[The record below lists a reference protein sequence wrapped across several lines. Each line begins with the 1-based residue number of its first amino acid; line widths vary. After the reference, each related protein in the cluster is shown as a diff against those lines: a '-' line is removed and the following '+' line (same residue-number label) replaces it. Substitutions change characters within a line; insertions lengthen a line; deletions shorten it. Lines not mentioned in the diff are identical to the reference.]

1 MSTDTQHPRRRRLP
15 RVGAAVAALA
25 SAVALAACGAN
36 GPGTDTGSSGK
47 SDDVKLTAGSGLKI
61 AMVTHGDSG
70 AYWSI
75 VKRGAEAG
83 AKDLGIEL
91 NYAESAND
99 PQKQAQLIEAAITQ
113 KPDGLAVSAPNP
125 DAIKGAVKQ
134 ATAAGIPVVVL
145 NSGVEK
151 FAELGAIAGVGQ
163 DPTIAGEAVGS
174 RLKKEGVKK
183 ILCVNH
189 EQSNVELQA
198 RCDGVK
204 QGLGG
209 GGFETANVAGNK
221 DVSTSTNEIK
231 SKLQADSA
239 IDAVVTLDPEM
250 ALATKSA
257 VGSSGRK
264 VKIATFDL
272 SGDIAKAIQDGSV
285 EFAVDQQP
293 YLQGYLPMT
302 LFKLYKS
309 TGTVVGGGRT
319 VLTGPGIV
327 DAKNAAQVEKLAA
340 DGIR

>member
-1 MSTDTQHPRRRRLP
+1 MSTQNQHRGRRLA
-15 RVGAAVAALA
+15 RVGATVAAVG
-25 SAVALAACGAN
+25 SALALAACGSN
-36 GPGTDTGSSGK
+36 GPGADTGGK
-47 SDDVKLTAGSGLKI
+47 AADDVKLTAGSGLKV

-75 VKRGAEAG
+75 VKRGAETG

-91 NYAESAND
+91 NYAESNND
-99 PQKQAQLIEAAITQ
+99 PQKQAQLIEAAVGR
-113 KPDGLAVSAPNP
+113 KPDGIAVSAPNP
-125 DAIKGAVKQ
+125 DAIKGAVAQ
-134 ATAAGIPVVVL
+134 ATKAGIPVVVL

-151 FAELGAIAGVGQ
+151 FAEMGAIAGVGQ
-163 DPTIAGEAVGS
+163 DPTIAGEAVGK
-174 RLKKEGVKK
+174 RLKDEGVKK
-183 ILCVNH
+183 VLCVNH

-198 RCDGVK
+198 RCEGVK
-204 QGLGG
+204 TGLGG
-209 GGFETANVAGNK
+209 DFESTNVAGNK
-221 DVSTSTNEIK
+221 DVATSTNEIK
-231 SKLQADSA
+231 SKLQSDAA

-257 VGSSGRK
+257 VSSSGKK
-264 VKIATFDL
+264 VRIATFDL

-327 DAKNAAQVEKLAA
+327 DSENAAQVEKLAG

>member
-1 MSTDTQHPRRRRLP
+1 MNGQGRHHRHRRS
-15 RVGAAVAALA
+15 RVAAAIAAVGSAL
-25 SAVALAACGAN
+25 ALAACGSN
-36 GPGTDTGSSGK
+36 GPGTGTGGKASGDAK
-47 SDDVKLTAGSGLKI
+47 PAASGLRV

-99 PQKQAQLIEAAITQ
+99 PQKQTQLIEAAITQ

-125 DAIKGAVKQ
+125 EAIKGALEQ
-134 ATAAGIPVVVL
+134 ATKAGIPVVVL
-145 NSGVEK
+145 NSGVDQ
-151 FAELGAIAGVGQ
+151 FAQLGAIAGVGQ
-163 DPTIAGEAVGS
+163 DPTIAGEAVGA

-183 ILCVNH
+183 VLCVLH

-204 QGLGG
+204 DGLGG
-209 GGFETANVAGNK
+209 AFVATNVAGNK
-221 DVSTSTNEIK
+221 DVATSTNEIK
-231 SKLQADSA
+231 SKLQADGA

-257 VGSSGRK
+257 VAGAGRK
-264 VKIATFDL
+264 VRVATFDL

-293 YLQGYLPMT
+293 YLQGYLPLT

-327 DAKNAAQVEKLAA
+327 DAKNAAQVEKLAGA
-340 DGIR
+340 GIR